1 MTDRADSN
9 TVKTI
14 MDQFLKDEG
23 VRARLRM
30 ILKRER
36 NDWEK
41 WLQVELEYFM
51 SQMPGIHVERE
62 I

>member
-36 NDWEK
+36 NDWE
-41 WLQVELEYFM
+41 
-51 SQMPGIHVERE
+51 
-62 I
+62 